1 MKNKNPHE
9 ESSCPVEQDVLEE
22 TTEEILEA
30 RGNETGRVV
39 PPRRAV
45 NPRRS
50 IPR

>member
-1 MKNKNPHE
+1 MEGIECYFRK
-9 ESSCPVEQDVLEE
+9 VEKEA
-22 TTEEILEA
+22 TEEILEA